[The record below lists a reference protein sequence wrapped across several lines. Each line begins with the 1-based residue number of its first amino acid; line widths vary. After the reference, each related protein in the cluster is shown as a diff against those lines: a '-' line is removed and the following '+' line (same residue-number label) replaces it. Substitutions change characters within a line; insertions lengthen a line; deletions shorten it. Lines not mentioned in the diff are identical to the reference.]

1 MDGKEEPVP
10 QVNRVAADDPAEP
23 LDLAEFAVVPEEGDN
38 CAILRRGLEA
48 GTRVKLFDGTVVT
61 MGTTVL
67 EGHRIAVVP
76 LEKDQHILS
85 WNLPFGYALEDIAP
99 GTYLCN
105 SIVLAA
111 LRLRKIEGLPD
122 EPNFMDLILP
132 HVLDEEKFAPAEQ
145 IPMLPPDQCLTFMG
159 FDRSDS
165 QGGVGTRN
173 FVTVVPT
180 SALSSSFS
188 RRLSDA
194 LRSDAKALPNCDG
207 VVALAHTEAALDAG
221 SPRPKN
227 WDLLL
232 RTLSGFVSHPNAA
245 AVLVVGYN
253 SELLSPEVLRS
264 HMESIGRPLPR
275 WCRFL
280 TLSGEFEA
288 DLAEGKETLQA
299 WLPQVNQCARTEQP
313 LKYLSLALQCG
324 GSDAFSGVSGN
335 PSAGVAA
342 KLLIENGGNAVLA
355 ETDELMGAESYILS
369 RVGNIE
375 TARKFLHFVDRFK
388 ERFNW
393 HGGQS
398 AESNPSD
405 GNKLRGLYNIALKS
419 LGAAKKKHADV
430 SLDGVIDYGE
440 RIPLGQRGYYFLDSP
455 GNDLESIAGQVASG
469 CNAIFFVTGNGS
481 ITNFPF
487 VPTIKIITTNDRY
500 RLMERDMD
508 FNAGRFQSGELTMPE
523 LGSDL
528 FDMLVR
534 MASGERSLG
543 ERAGHS
549 QISIWREW
557 AQVALVSDLES
568 LTIRELAGTPI
579 TMQEDDSTEDE
590 VAVVKSSTYASIGGR
605 ASERLGLV
613 LPTSLCSGEVSRLLS
628 EQLNANRLKIGED
641 GSPVPPSID
650 RFISLPHTEGC
661 GIGYAG
667 DGDRIFSRIMLGHLM
682 HPNVAQALMME
693 HGCEKTHNSWMLH
706 ELNAR
711 GIDTSRYGMASLQLD
726 GGIANASEKVHA
738 WFEEQAKS
746 LPESTRADVAIAD
759 LPIAVIGEA
768 NTGGAAMLAA
778 VLSRSFVGAGGTVVV
793 PGNAAVFRS
802 AAFLDEVCGGNSSV
816 KPSLAFAQSIGK
828 PGMHIMDVPAGV
840 LNRIE
845 VITGLVACGV
855 GAVVVVSNAATA
867 GSAPPVL
874 GSPVVPVLHIVV
886 HDGLEDDL
894 GGRKTG
900 DLQLGRRPNEDDR
913 SCRLRWMQM
922 SVDLLSSAASLKVQ
936 PRSTETLAFQIARG
950 PTGVSA

>member
-1 MDGKEEPVP
+1 M
-10 QVNRVAADDPAEP
+10 
-23 LDLAEFAVVPEEGDN
+23 
-38 CAILRRGLEA
+38 
-48 GTRVKLFDGTVVT
+48 
-61 MGTTVL
+61 
-67 EGHRIAVVP
+67 
-76 LEKDQHILS
+76 
-85 WNLPFGYALEDIAP
+85 
-99 GTYLCN
+99 
-105 SIVLAA
+105 
-111 LRLRKIEGLPD
+111 
-122 EPNFMDLILP
+122 
-132 HVLDEEKFAPAEQ
+132 
-145 IPMLPPDQCLTFMG
+145 
-159 FDRSDS
+159 
-165 QGGVGTRN
+165 
-173 FVTVVPT
+173 
-180 SALSSSFS
+180 
-188 RRLSDA
+188 
-194 LRSDAKALPNCDG
+194 RSDAKALQNCDG

-221 SPRPKN
+221 SPPPKN

-253 SELLSPEVLRS
+253 SELLSPEVLRA

-280 TLSGEFEA
+280 SLSGEFEA
-288 DLAEGKETLQA
+288 DLAEGKETLKT
-299 WLPQVNQCARTEQP
+299 WLPQVNQCERTEQP
-313 LKYLSLALQCG
+313 LKYLSVALQCG
-324 GSDAFSGVSGN
+324 GSDAFSGTSGN

-342 KLLIENGGNAVLA
+342 KMLIENGGNAVLA

-375 TARKFLHFVDRFK
+375 IAKKFLHFVGRFK
-388 ERFNW
+388 ERFSW

-419 LGAAKKKHADV
+419 LGAAKKKHAEV

-487 VPTIKIITTNDRY
+487 VPTIKIITTTDRY
-500 RLMERDMD
+500 RLLERDMD
-508 FNAGRFQSGELTMPE
+508 FNAGRFQTGELTMPE
-523 LGSDL
+523 LGAEL
-528 FDMLVR
+528 FNMLVR

-557 AQVALVSDLES
+557 AQTGPADPES
-568 LTIRELAGTPI
+568 LTVRELEGTPI
-579 TMQEDDSTEDE
+579 AMQEDDSTVDE
-590 VAVVKSSTYASIGGR
+590 VDVVKNAMYTSMGGR
-605 ASERLGLV
+605 TTERLGLV
-613 LPTSLCSGEVSRLLS
+613 LPTALCSGEVSRLIS
-628 EQLNANRLKIGED
+628 EQLNANRPQMGED
-641 GSPVPPSID
+641 GSPAPPSID

-667 DGDRIFSRIMLGHLM
+667 DGDRIFSRIMLGHLL

-693 HGCEKTHNSWMLH
+693 HGCEKTHNAWMLK
-706 ELNAR
+706 ELADR
-711 GIDTSRYGMASLQLD
+711 GIDASRYGVASLQLD
-726 GGIANASEKVHA
+726 GGIAKASEKVHA

-746 LPESTRADVAIAD
+746 LPAPTRADVAMAD

-768 NTGGAAMLAA
+768 HTGGAAMLAA

-802 AAFLDEVCGGNSSV
+802 AAFLDEICGGNSSV
-816 KPSLAFAQSIGK
+816 KPSLAFAQLIEN

-840 LNRIE
+840 VNRIE
-845 VITGLVACGV
+845 VVTGLVACGV
-855 GAVVVVSNAATA
+855 GAVVVVSDAATA

-886 HDGLEDDL
+886 HDGLEDMM
-894 GGRKTG
+894 GGRSVG
-900 DLQLGRRPNEDDR
+900 DLQLGRRPSEDDR
-913 SCRLRWMQM
+913 SCRLRWMHA
-922 SVDLLSSAASLKVQ
+922 SVDLISRSASLGMQ
-936 PRSTETLAFQIARG
+936 PRSAETFAFQIARG